1 MEWKIIEEK
10 GSFLGRRSPQK
21 YDGIKFVSSIPAEA

>member
-1 MEWKIIEEK
+1 VENNRRKRE
-10 GSFLGRRSPQK
+10 FLGRRSPQK